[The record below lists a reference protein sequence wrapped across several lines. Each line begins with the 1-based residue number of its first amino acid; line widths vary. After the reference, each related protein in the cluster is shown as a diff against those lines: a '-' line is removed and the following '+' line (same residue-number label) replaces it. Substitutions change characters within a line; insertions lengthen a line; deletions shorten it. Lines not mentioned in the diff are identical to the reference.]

1 MTQRIWAG
9 LLALALA
16 IGVWASAIDERLPFV
31 TEAPGVT
38 VNVLGEHDGKP
49 VIQVTGHKV
58 YRDDGQLRLTTVYV
72 TLPDTKL
79 NLFRVMQAYLSP
91 DDAVVPYTS
100 IYAPQT
106 TNESDKKEGA
116 QQMTSSQD
124 AAVAAALRE
133 LGYDIR
139 TVPGV
144 AAVGKGTPA
153 DGVLEAGD
161 LILSIDGVRLRTL
174 TALRNAI
181 QKVPD
186 GRSVPLRI
194 KRDGTT
200 QTVEVTPTVQDDR
213 KIIGVDIASAIVR
226 FPFEVSLNI
235 DTQIGGP
242 SAGLM
247 FALGIY
253 DTLTPGSLTGGETIA
268 GTGTLDL
275 SGKVGPIGGID
286 QKIAASR
293 EAGAKIFL
301 VPADNCRDVADARRG
316 DMRLVKVSTMSDAVE
331 SVKTWEADHGATL
344 PSCTTTAKAGSDD

>member
-16 IGVWASAIDERLPFV
+16 IGVWVSTLDEALPFV
-31 TEAPGVT
+31 TEAPGLT

-49 VIQVTGHKV
+49 VIQVSGHKV

-79 NLFRVMQAYLSP
+79 NLFAVMQAYLSP
-91 DDAVVPYTS
+91 DDAVVPFTS
-100 IYAPQT
+100 VYAPQT
-106 TNESDKKEGA
+106 TNESDQKEGA

-124 AAVAAALRE
+124 DAVAAALEE
-133 LGYDIR
+133 LGYDVP

-144 AAVGKGTPA
+144 ASVGKGTPA
-153 DGVLEAGD
+153 EGKLEAGD
-161 LILSIDGVRLRTL
+161 LILSVDGKRLRTL
-174 TALRNAI
+174 NSLRRAI

-186 GRSVPLRI
+186 GQAVSITVKRSGKTRTLS
-194 KRDGTT
+194 
-200 QTVEVTPTVQDDR
+200 VTPTVQDKR
-213 KIIGVDIASAIVR
+213 KIIGVDIAPAIVR
-226 FPFEVSLNI
+226 FPFQVSLNI
-235 DTQIGGP
+235 DKEIGGP

-247 FALGIY
+247 FSLGIY

-268 GTGTLDL
+268 GTGTMDL
-275 SGKVGPIGGID
+275 SGAVGAIGGID

-301 VPADNCRDVADARRG
+301 VPADNCRDVADARHG
-316 DMRLVKVSTMSDAVE
+316 DMRLVKVSTMSDAVD
-331 SVKTWEADHGATL
+331 SVKAWEADHGATL
-344 PSCTTTAKAGSDD
+344 PSCSTTQKADSHG

>member
-9 LLALALA
+9 LLALALG
-16 IGVWASAIDERLPFV
+16 IGVWVSAAGERLPFV
-31 TEAPGVT
+31 TEAPGLT

-49 VIQVTGHKV
+49 VIQVTGHQV

-79 NLFRVMQAYLSP
+79 NLFAVMEAYLSP
-91 DDAVVPYTS
+91 DDAVVPFTS
-100 IYAPQT
+100 VYAPST
-106 TNESDKKEGA
+106 TNASDQKEGA

-124 AAVAAALRE
+124 DAIAAALTE
-133 LGYDIR
+133 LGYDIP

-144 AAVGKGTPA
+144 AQVGKGTPA
-153 DGVLEAGD
+153 EGRLQVGD
-161 LILSIDGVRLRTL
+161 LILSVDGTRLPTL
-174 TALRNAI
+174 NSLRRAI

-186 GRSVPLRI
+186 GESVSIRI
-194 KRDGTT
+194 KRAGKT
-200 QTVEVTPTVQDDR
+200 QTVSVTPTVQDGR
-213 KIIGVDIASAIVR
+213 KIIGVDIAPAIVR
-226 FPFEVSLNI
+226 FPFQVSLNI
-235 DTQIGGP
+235 DTEIGGP

-247 FALGIY
+247 FSLGIY

-268 GTGTLDL
+268 GTGTMDL
-275 SGKVGPIGGID
+275 NGKVGAIGGID

-316 DMRLVKVSTMSDAVE
+316 DMRLVKVTTMSDAVD
-331 SVKTWEADHGATL
+331 SVKTWEADHGAAL
-344 PSCTTTAKAGSDD
+344 PSCTTTSKAGSDG